1 MLESLLFILL
11 IFIGGIF
18 LLISLIVLLF
28 GIFKK
33 SQKLK
38 KIAFGIGTVPIMCF
52 GLIAFWYLIAV
63 PSFNKSEMEE
73 FSGTY
78 EIQTVEKGKEKTNTE
93 LNLFADGTYKVKGK
107 ENVGISKSGTWKT
120 GGIDGQ
126 FEFYDENGNLIEYA
140 SQFGGN
146 GNEKIIFNLYESN
159 EIRFIKIRNE

>member
-11 IFIGGIF
+11 ISIGGIF

-28 GIFKK
+28 GLVKK

-38 KIAFGIGTVPIMCF
+38 KIAFGVGTIPIMCF

-78 EIQTVEKGKEKTNTE
+78 KIQTIEKENTNTE
-93 LNLFADGTYKVKGK
+93 LKLFEDGTYSFNGK
-107 ENVGISKSGTWKT
+107 ENVGLAKSGTWKT

-126 FEFYDENGNLIEYA
+126 FEFYNENGNLIEFA

-146 GNEKIIFNLYESN
+146 GNEKIIFNLYDSN
-159 EIRFIKIRNE
+159 EIRFIKIKNE

>member
-11 IFIGGIF
+11 IFTGGIF

-33 SQKLK
+33 SQKLN

-52 GLIAFWYLIAV
+52 GLITFWYLIAV

-78 EIQTVEKGKEKTNTE
+78 KIQIIEKGKEKTNSE
-93 LNLFADGTYKVKGK
+93 LNLFSDGTYKFNGK
-107 ENVGISKSGTWKT
+107 ENIRITKRGTWKT

-146 GNEKIIFNLYESN
+146 GNEKIIFNLYDSN
-159 EIRFIKIRNE
+159 EVRFIKIKNE

>member
-11 IFIGGIF
+11 ISIGGIF

-28 GIFKK
+28 GLVKK

-38 KIAFGIGTVPIMCF
+38 KIAFGVGTIPIMCF

-78 EIQTVEKGKEKTNTE
+78 KIQTIEKENTNTE
-93 LNLFADGTYKVKGK
+93 LKLFEDGTYSFNGK
-107 ENVGISKSGTWKT
+107 ENVGLAKSGTWKT

-126 FEFYDENGNLIEYA
+126 FEFYNENGNLIEFA

-146 GNEKIIFNLYESN
+146 GNE
-159 EIRFIKIRNE
+159 